1 MQAQIVQ
8 IGNSLGL
15 RLPKAVL
22 ESLNLER
29 SSKLDIQTRSGSIVL
44 RPLKEPR
51 DGWAAAFIKAPAS
64 EPENLW
70 CDMPIAESWDE

>member
-22 ESLNLER
+22 ESLHLQRASRLNVE
-29 SSKLDIQTRSGSIVL
+29 TRKGSIVL
-44 RPLKEPR
+44 TPLDAPR
-51 DGWAAAFIKAPAS
+51 DGWSARFMASPAK
-64 EPENLW
+64 EREDLW
-70 CDMPIAESWDE
+70 GDMPLAEGWE

>member
-22 ESLNLER
+22 ESLHLER

-51 DGWAAAFIKAPAS
+51 DGWAAAFSK
-64 EPENLW
+64 EPVLESENLW
-70 CDMPIAESWDE
+70 GDMPVAESWDE